1 MQLPILHGTYTDA
14 GADFRTS
21 YPMNL
26 MPVPKSTGISQG
38 YLRTAEGMVEFAN
51 SIYSGASDRG
61 AINWNGICYRV
72 IGEWLTRVNAN
83 GTIDYLGKVIDD
95 GKPVVMVNSF
105 DTLAIASGGR
115 LYYWP
120 YLGGLTYVTDTD
132 LGLALDVVWIAG
144 YFMTTDGANLIVTDL
159 NDKFSVNPLKYGSS
173 EVLPDPINSL
183 LVIRNEVAAI
193 NRYSTEYFQNVGG
206 SGFPFQRIEGA
217 MIPKGSIGRDASC
230 YYLDTFAFVGGGQN
244 EGLSVWLAGMGRA
257 DKIATAE
264 IERLLQDYTE
274 AELASI
280 AVESRAD
287 KLHQLLY
294 IHLPDKT
301 LLYDH
306 AASQEL
312 GVPAWTVHTSGAGGD
327 QAYRARNFV
336 RAYDKWLFGDA
347 QSLKIGYLT
356 TQDARQFGESVPWQF
371 DTMFAYAEGRGAIIH
386 ELELVRLPGR
396 ETISPASPPA
406 SAATTISV
414 SWSDDGLNWSMPRFG
429 GSATPGARHK
439 RAVWRKIG
447 RMSHYRTF
455 RFRGMNNPYPDAFAR
470 LEAQVEPLAV

>member
-1 MQLPILHGTYTDA
+1 MQLPILHGCYTDA

-21 YPMNL
+21 YPLNL

-83 GTIDYLGKVIDD
+83 GTIDYLGAIEND

-105 DTLAIASGGR
+105 DRLAIAAAGR

-120 YLGGLTYVTDTD
+120 ISGGVSFVTDVD
-132 LGLALDVVWIAG
+132 LGTVLDVVWTSG
-144 YFMTTDGANLIVTDL
+144 YFMTTDGANLVVTDL
-159 NDKFSVNPLKYGSS
+159 NDPFSVNPLKYGSS

-183 LVIRNEVAAI
+183 LAIRNEVAAI

-206 SGFPFQRIEGA
+206 AGFPYQRIEGA

-257 DKIATAE
+257 EKLATAE
-264 IERLLQDYTE
+264 IERILQDYTE
-274 AELASI
+274 AELATIS
-280 AVESRAD
+280 VEARAD
-287 KLHQLLY
+287 KMHQLLY
-294 IHLPDKT
+294 VHLPDKT

-312 GVPAWTVHTSGAGGD
+312 GVPAWTVHTSGPSGD

-336 RAYDKWLFGDA
+336 RAYDKWLFGDN

-356 TQDARQFGESVPWQF
+356 TQDARQFGETVPAEF
-371 DTMFAYAEGRGAIIH
+371 DTQFAYADGRGAIIH

-396 ETISPASPPA
+396 ETISPASAPA
-406 SAATTISV
+406 TVETSIAL
-414 SWSDDGLNWSMPRFG
+414 SWSDDGVNWSQPRIG
-429 GSATPGARHK
+429 GAAKPGQRDK
-439 RAVWRKIG
+439 RAVWRRIG

-455 RFRGMNNPYPDAFAR
+455 RFRMMNNPYPDAFAR
-470 LEAQVEPLAV
+470 LEAQVEPLGA